1 MSAPDDKSLPPLPG
15 EATRALEAFREER
28 PSAHLESRLQLAIQ
42 AAASGKSAARSKPPE
57 RQERLAWL
65 NHRVTRRVMGLALA
79 TSVIILAVRADDWS
93 GDSEALSE
101 TMPLRHVSFQ
111 LSRESP
117 GWLELPWTHGVH
129 SGEPATVHLEAPEEL
144 NLHLHAEGLPS
155 VRLVGCEGGRCIH
168 QFTADTGED
177 ATPLRVRIDK
187 PGRYEFRVSH
197 ASDARQVREH
207 FVVEAKH

>member
-1 MSAPDDKSLPPLPG
+1 MSAPNDKSLPPLPG
-15 EATRALEAFREER
+15 DAARALEAFRDER
-28 PSAHLESRLQLAIQ
+28 PSTHLENRIQLALQ
-42 AAASGKSAARSKPPE
+42 AASSGKTASRSEAPE

-65 NHRVTRRVMGLALA
+65 EHRVTRRVLGLALV
-79 TSVIILAVRADDWS
+79 TSVVLLAVRGDDWT
-93 GDSEALSE
+93 GDSEVLSE

-117 GWLELPWTHGVH
+117 GWLELPWMHGVH
-129 SGEPATVHLEAPEEL
+129 SGEPATVHLDAPEEL

-155 VRLVGCEGGRCIH
+155 VRLVGCDAGRCIH
-168 QFTADTGED
+168 QFTADTGAD

-187 PGRYEFRVSH
+187 PGRYEIRVSH
-197 ASDARQVREH
+197 ASDTRQVREH

>member
-15 EATRALEAFREER
+15 EAVRALDAFREER
-28 PSAHLESRLQLAIQ
+28 PSTHLENRIQLAIQ
-42 AAASGKSAARSKPPE
+42 AASSGKTPARPSPPE

-65 NHRVTRRVMGLALA
+65 EHRVTRRVMSLALV
-79 TSVIILAVRADDWS
+79 TSVILLAVRADDWT
-93 GDSEALSE
+93 GDSEVLSE

-111 LSRESP
+111 LSQGSP

-144 NLHLHAEGLPS
+144 NLHLHADGLPS
-155 VRLVGCEGGRCIH
+155 VRLVGCDAGRCIH
-168 QFTADTGED
+168 QFTADTGAD

>member
-15 EATRALEAFREER
+15 EAVRALEAFREER
-28 PSAHLESRLQLAIQ
+28 PSAHLENRIQRALQ
-42 AAASGKSAARSKPPE
+42 AAASGTPPARSRPPE
-57 RQERLAWL
+57 RQQRLAWL
-65 NHRVTRRVMGLALA
+65 EHSVTRKVMGLALV
-79 TSVIILAVRADDWS
+79 TSVILLAVRADDWT
-93 GDSEALSE
+93 GDSEVLSE

-144 NLHLHAEGLPS
+144 NLHLHADGLPS
-155 VRLVGCEGGRCIH
+155 ARLVGCDAGRCIH
-168 QFTADTGED
+168 QFTAGTGAE

-197 ASDARQVREH
+197 ASDTRQVREH